1 MAPGA
6 AAGSSG
12 TRETAVS
19 APALAALRLHP
30 IATDVVIMAGLG
42 LLFVVPA
49 VYLFGKTD

>member
-1 MAPGA
+1 MTYGVDPLRQVAL
-6 AAGSSG
+6 
-12 TRETAVS
+12 RESVS